1 MNKLHPL
8 RLLALACLA
17 TTAAAPALAQ
27 DSNYYYFGLSA
38 GPSQAKTDGRAIID
52 SQLPAGVVSGGVSVD
67 RRDTAYRAFLGYQ
80 MTPFW
85 AVEGGYFRLGE
96 LSFAST
102 TTPAGTLSGRLRS
115 EGLNL
120 DLVGSL
126 PLTDRLSVLGR
137 VGVQHARTRGNLI
150 GTGAAIPLNPS
161 PSGRATHYKA
171 GLGLQY
177 AFSPG
182 FMMRLEAERY
192 RIDDAMGHKGHAD
205 AVLVSL
211 VFPFGRA
218 PKSAPMRM
226 SSTPYVA
233 PAPVA
238 APAAA
243 PMVISETMPAP
254 APAPAVVVAVAVV
267 PAPAPPAPPPRQR
280 VSFSAESMFGFD
292 AAAVQPEGRSALDAF
307 AGKLAGTQF
316 DQITVEGHTDRLG
329 SEAYNQQLSQRRAD
343 AVKTYLVSESKVDPG
358 KITATGLGE
367 GSPVS
372 QTADCKDRKGQ
383 APSAQLIACLQPDRR
398 VDIEVSGSR

>member
-1 MNKLHPL
+1 MNKPHPL

-27 DSNYYYFGLSA
+27 DSNYHYFGLSA

-52 SQLPAGVVSGGVSVD
+52 SQLPAGVTSNGASVD

-85 AVEGGYFRLGE
+85 ALEGGYFRLGE

-102 TTPAGTLSGRLRS
+102 ATPAGSLSGRLRS

-126 PLTDRLSVLGR
+126 PLTDRLSALGR
-137 VGVQHARTRGNLI
+137 VGLQHARTRGNLI

-161 PSGRATHYKA
+161 PSGRATSYKA
-171 GLGLQY
+171 GFGLQY
-177 AFSPG
+177 AFNPG

-218 PKSAPMRM
+218 PTSAPMRM
-226 SSTPYVA
+226 SSTPTVA
-233 PAPVA
+233 PAPAAVA
-238 APAAA
+238 APAPA

-254 APAPAVVVAVAVV
+254 AQTPAPVVVVAAV
-267 PAPAPPAPPPRQR
+267 PAPAPLAPPPRQR
-280 VSFSAESMFGFD
+280 VSFTAESLFGFD
-292 AAAVQPEGRSALDAF
+292 ASAVQPEGRSALDAF

-329 SEAYNQQLSQRRAD
+329 TEAYNQQLSQRRAD

-358 KITATGLGE
+358 KITAKGLGE

-372 QTADCKDRKGQ
+372 QTADCKGQ
-383 APSAQLIACLQPDRR
+383 APSAKLITCLAPDRR